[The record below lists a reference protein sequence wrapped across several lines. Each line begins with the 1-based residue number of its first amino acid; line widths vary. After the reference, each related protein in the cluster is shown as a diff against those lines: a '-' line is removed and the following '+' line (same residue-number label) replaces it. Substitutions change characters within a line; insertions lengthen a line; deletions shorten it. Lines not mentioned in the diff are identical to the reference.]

1 MSGTHIEPVVTQL
14 QVPPGM
20 LGPDPVTIE
29 VRCFVVV
36 GSGGVVLV
44 DTGPPGTGEAIAS
57 AIARVGAT
65 WSDVT
70 DIVLT
75 HRHFDHVGGLAELAE
90 LASRAE
96 VSAGADDAREIPFEG
111 SRAVRPLA
119 DGDLVGDLR
128 VLHTPGHTPGH
139 VSLLH
144 EAESLLLIGDL
155 VGTTD
160 GALDFGPAAFTAD
173 PAGNRQ
179 SLRRMVDLQ
188 TDRILFSHGGELPH
202 AGSAIR
208 QLLDRS

>member
-1 MSGTHIEPVVTQL
+1 
-14 QVPPGM
+14 M

-44 DTGPPGTGEAIAS
+44 DTGPPGTGEAIGS

-75 HRHFDHVGGLAELAE
+75 HRHFDHVGGLAESAG
-90 LASRAE
+90 LASGAA
-96 VSAGADDAREIPFEG
+96 VWAGADDAQEIPLEG
-111 SRAVRPLA
+111 GRAVRPLA

-128 VLHTPGHTPGH
+128 ILHTPGHTPGH
-139 VSLLH
+139 LSLLH
-144 EAESLLLIGDL
+144 GAESLLLIGDL
-155 VGTTD
+155 IGSTD
-160 GALDFGPAAFTAD
+160 GALDFGPSAFTAD
-173 PAGNRQ
+173 PAVNRQ

-188 TDRILFSHGGELPH
+188 TDRILFSHGDEVPN
-202 AGSAIR
+202 AGAAIR